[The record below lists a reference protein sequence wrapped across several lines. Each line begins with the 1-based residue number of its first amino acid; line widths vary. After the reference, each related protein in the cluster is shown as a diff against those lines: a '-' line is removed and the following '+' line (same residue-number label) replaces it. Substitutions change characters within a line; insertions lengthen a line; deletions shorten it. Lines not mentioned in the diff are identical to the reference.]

1 MLHDTRMLHEAS
13 SPQWG
18 GTQSVCVDL
27 LTNVHDVV
35 SGGDD
40 PSLFSRRDLR
50 PRYSKYTS
58 ASNSLIFLWMSHTR
72 YESPYALA
80 MTSTLDSSLGL
91 PAIQSAL
98 FSPKR
103 F

>member
-40 PSLFSRRDLR
+40 PSLFS
-50 PRYSKYTS
+50 PRS
-58 ASNSLIFLWMSHTR
+58 ATKILQIHECL
-72 YESPYALA
+72 
-80 MTSTLDSSLGL
+80 
-91 PAIQSAL
+91 
-98 FSPKR
+98 
-103 F
+103 